1 MITSVRN
8 PKIQGIRSL
17 QGRSKA
23 RREAGSFVVEGV
35 RLVEE
40 AVNSAWKARAAFYTR
55 DLDIRGQ
62 NLVDALKTGNI
73 PLEEVSEGV
82 MKAISDTKTPQG
94 ILLEVEWKE
103 LPLHAQPSLVLILD
117 GVADPGNLGTL
128 LRSAAAAAA
137 DMVLL
142 APGSADAFA
151 PKVVRSGMGA
161 HFRLPIREMDWAGI
175 ATLCKSE
182 GLVVFL
188 AEAGKGQA
196 YDRVDL
202 TKRVALIIGGEAH
215 GSSEA
220 AHSLNPEPIQIPMP
234 GQIESLNAAIAG
246 SLLLFEAVRQRR
258 AKASGA

>member
-8 PKIQGIRSL
+8 PRIQGIRSL
-17 QGRSKA
+17 QGRSQA

-40 AVNSAWKARAAFYTR
+40 VLSSGWKVRCAYYGR
-55 DLDIRGQ
+55 DLVPRGQ
-62 NLVDALKTGNI
+62 KILETLKAQDV
-73 PLEEVSEGV
+73 EVVEVSESV
-82 MKAISDTKTPQG
+82 MKVISDTKTPQG

-103 LPLHAQPSLVLILD
+103 LSRPAQPSLVLILD

-128 LRSAAAAAA
+128 LRSAAAAGA
-137 DMVLL
+137 DLVLL

-151 PKVVRSGMGA
+151 PKVLRSGMGA

-182 GLVVFL
+182 GLAVFL
-188 AEAGKGQA
+188 AEAGEGQA

-215 GSSEA
+215 GTSVEA
-220 AHSLNPEPIQIPMP
+220 QSLKPEPIHIPMP

-246 SLLLFEAVRQRR
+246 SLLLFEVVRQRR
-258 AKASGA
+258 AKAGGA